1 MRVQSEN
8 PFEEADL
15 SVSTETAG
23 KSQPH
28 LSLNTSRCGAF
39 CPRDTECHGSC
50 KLNYGHGGSHC
61 CSVCGNT
68 W

>member
-1 MRVQSEN
+1 MGAQTEKPVKEM
-8 PFEEADL
+8 DL
-15 SVSTETAG
+15 SVSVEPLR
-23 KSQPH
+23 KEREDP
-28 LSLNTSRCGAF
+28 SLNTSRCGAF